1 MFAKILIF
9 CENIPIKT
17 LILYIFTDT
26 IFINMAIVL
35 ISWFIIF
42 FVLLTS
48 GDFFI
53 SIYNL
58 ICKRKE
64 IYSIP
69 DTILFGLF
77 FTIIPLSVTSFFVP
91 SNYYILFACIALC
104 TGYWVWKKERIS
116 AFLQKI
122 KKIFHNLHFY
132 QKVLLVFLFLS
143 VILIAVW
150 SPDGFDAM
158 SYHYANIRWNEEYP
172 VTPGIANLEDRFGFN
187 SNLFLLD
194 AIFTFRLFLG
204 YPVYTVQSLIAILIF
219 SWILLE
225 AFRSKFELRRVILFI
240 ISVVYFYYEHRGI
253 SDTSTDILP
262 GLITF
267 YLVAKIILYPD
278 SFRQNYLLYIFVP
291 FALAGF
297 KVSAAPVALLSVFLA
312 IVIIRRK
319 EYKPLIFIGSLLFL
333 YFVLWMARTVIVSGY
348 LIYPLHEIN
357 LFAFDWQVPVE
368 TAAKQRFL
376 IGYYANEYMAEA
388 FRNGIAVHNKYYII
402 LSFIYL
408 LTVSS
413 VAVSLY
419 TAFKGRN
426 TIYKYVLATLILGL
440 CYWFFFAHDFRFGSG
455 YVFAAIFTGTACL
468 FGKKEHF
475 FPRLSIIGIALLV
488 LWMTV
493 FSFRSAS
500 YYDECLRDQL
510 HVAEKSTRIT
520 RILLHPY
527 SAKDKMAALKESE
540 ATDEDFSVRQHKLNN
555 SVSIGI
561 STYPNGWYGDSIP
574 CIANKEGTPDFW
586 TIPDIRWIEARGN
599 SIKDGF
605 RRKREFINK

>member
-42 FVLLTS
+42 FVLFTA

-64 IYSIP
+64 VYSVP

-77 FTIIPLSVTSFFVP
+77 FTIIPLSITSFFIP
-91 SNYYILFACIALC
+91 SNHYILFACIALC
-104 TGYWVWKKERIS
+104 IGYWIWKRERIS
-116 AFLQKI
+116 LLLQKLKEI
-122 KKIFHNLHFY
+122 SNLAFY
-132 QKVLLVFLFLS
+132 QKVLLAFLFLS
-143 VILIAVW
+143 FILIAVW
-150 SPDGFDAM
+150 APNGFDAM

-194 AIFTFRLFLG
+194 AIFTLRLFLG

-225 AFRSKFELRRVILFI
+225 VFRSKFELKRVILFI
-240 ISVVYFYYEHRGI
+240 VSVVYFYYEHRGI
-253 SDTSTDILP
+253 SDTSTDIIP
-262 GLITF
+262 GLVTF
-267 YLVAKIILYPD
+267 YLVVKIILYPE

-291 FALAGF
+291 VALAGF
-297 KVSAAPVALLSVFLA
+297 KLSAAPVALLSIFLA
-312 IVIIRRK
+312 IALIRQK
-319 EYKPLIFIGSLLFL
+319 EYKPLIFITSLLFL
-333 YFVLWMARTVIVSGY
+333 YFVLWMARTVIISGY

-368 TAAKQRFL
+368 TAVKQRFL

-408 LTVSS
+408 LTASS
-413 VAVSLY
+413 VVVSLY
-419 TAFKGRN
+419 TTFKSRN
-426 TIYKYVLATLILGL
+426 TIYKYVLATLTLCL

-455 YVFAAIFTGTACL
+455 YVFAAIFTGAACL
-468 FGKKEHF
+468 LGKKIYF
-475 FPRLSIIGIALLV
+475 FPRLSIASISLLI

-500 YYDECLRDQL
+500 YYDECLKDQL
-510 HVAEKSTRIT
+510 DVTEKSKRIT

-527 SAKDKMAALKESE
+527 SAKDKMAALKENE
-540 ATDEDFSVRQHKLNN
+540 AADEDFSIKQHKLNN

-561 STYPNGWYGDSIP
+561 STYPSGWYGDNIP

-599 SIKDGF
+599 SIKNGF